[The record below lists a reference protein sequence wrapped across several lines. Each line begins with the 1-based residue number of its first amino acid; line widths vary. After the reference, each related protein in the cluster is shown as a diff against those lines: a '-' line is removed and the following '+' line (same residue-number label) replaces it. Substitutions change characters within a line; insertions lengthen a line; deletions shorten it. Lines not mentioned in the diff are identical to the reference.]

1 MTLLKGTL
9 ENMPLIALILRRAS
23 GAETGLG
30 RHTEARPAGS
40 KSGRHCAQLWV
51 RQCLPFESVKLKLS
65 CKAKPTATST
75 IHVLVLGFAWIT
87 LVSGTGILKAVPLR
101 RALFLMGTLPGCGS
115 QHIYTTIVDGL
126 MDRHGCI

>member
-1 MTLLKGTL
+1 MRKQDLVGIRRRGLLEANRVGTVHNFGCDSACH
-9 ENMPLIALILRRAS
+9 EFPS
-23 GAETGLG
+23 G
-30 RHTEARPAGS
+30 
-40 KSGRHCAQLWV
+40 
-51 RQCLPFESVKLKLS
+51 FESVKLKLS